1 MITYTLSGIGAVV
14 LIAGVWLVGAI
25 AILIASEAH
34 VRRLEE

>member
-1 MITYTLSGIGAVV
+1 MITYTLAGIGAVV

-25 AILIASEAH
+25 AIFIAAKAH